1 MSVQVELESLSS
13 SAKVK
18 MKVYTIPQVTGNT
31 RVIDWRPLAKKWKHI
46 PFSNIGLRSVVNILI
61 GIGYVELH
69 CALEE
74 SKGDPGDSVA

>member
-1 MSVQVELESLSS
+1 MSVQVELESL
-13 SAKVK
+13 
-18 MKVYTIPQVTGNT
+18 TIPQVTGNT